1 MREALNLV
9 EGWAQQAD
17 VELIWIAL
25 LIQAEVFG
33 CFCGWMA
40 KKKNRSHRTWFALG
54 FFFSIVAAFAL
65 IAMPKVEPPSI
76 AALDEGARWRDALA
90 APQNHFDGQPDI
102 AKPPYQLFLARR
114 FGISKHATLD
124 KFVIGRDVFD
134 DLHAALAVAN
144 ERYEQQLAESVARQ
158 LAWSSAGEIVNDGPD
173 CPDLVLIPAGRFVMG
188 SGAGGEVY
196 ETPTHQVT
204 LAAFLLGRTA
214 ITRGQWQAV
223 MGSSP
228 RDLKVGGMDLPM
240 ANVSWDD
247 AQEFA
252 TRLSQ
257 KSGKT
262 YRLPSEAEWEYA
274 ARAGSTGHWNF
285 GDDELR
291 LAAHAWFSEN
301 SRGKAHPVGQ
311 KAASA
316 IGLYDMHG
324 NVWEWVQDTWH
335 ETYQGA
341 PIDGSA
347 WVRGGSAERVLRGG
361 SAKDYPRVLWSAFR
375 HCGAPDDRSDN
386 TGMRIARTL

>member
-65 IAMPKVEPPSI
+65 IAMPKVERSSI

-173 CPDLVLIPAGRFVMG
+173 CPDMVLIPAGRFVMG

-196 ETPTHQVT
+196 ETPTHQ
-204 LAAFLLGRTA
+204 

-285 GDDELR
+285 GDDELQ
-291 LAAHAWFSEN
+291 LATHAWFSEN

-361 SAKDYPRVLWSAFR
+361 SSMDYPRVLWSAFR
-375 HCGAPDDRSDN
+375 HCGAPDERSDN
-386 TGMRIARTL
+386 TGMRIARTI

>member
-54 FFFSIVAAFAL
+54 FFCSIVAAFAL
-65 IAMPKVEPPSI
+65 IAMPKVERSSI

-134 DLHAALAVAN
+134 DLRAALAVAN
-144 ERYEQQLAESVARQ
+144 ERYEQQLAESAARQ
-158 LAWSSAGEIVNDGPD
+158 LAWSSTGEIVNDGPD
-173 CPDLVLIPAGRFVMG
+173 CPDMVLIPAGRFVMG

-274 ARAGSTGHWNF
+274 ARVGSTGHWNF
-285 GDDELR
+285 GDDELQ
-291 LAAHAWFSEN
+291 LATHAWFSEN